1 MACIEKLFLI
11 AIISLLND
19 ESLKTAPAFPQIQSS
34 VKEIA
39 TQLSQLQTQMDTL
52 SECAHNIPALFYN
65 VMKEGVDADYD
76 NSLRMTADCVQET
89 RALYDTIADKIRST
103 YEENKSM
110 LQTDIPEVSSI
121 AIPSLSMT
129 VDLSPLNEDRIVK
142 GENALD
148 YLTKLRAVYKRV
160 SSVQSI
166 AMKDSSL
173 QLTMMEGYTVSVSL
187 KVDSLNHYTI
197 TSATIEPSY
206 PCFQKAIEYSIERN
220 DIGLLADQTIY
231 ALYASK
237 RLHKELEGLTD
248 KAVITTDDDVHLTMT
263 FKQGTVVKITIPEI
277 YPNTF
282 GMLKIDSVEG
292 PRKDIESDLREKFF
306 GDITA
311 AVEYIYD
318 TLSK

>member
-1 MACIEKLFLI
+1 
-11 AIISLLND
+11 
-19 ESLKTAPAFPQIQSS
+19 
-34 VKEIA
+34 
-39 TQLSQLQTQMDTL
+39 
-52 SECAHNIPALFYN
+52 
-65 VMKEGVDADYD
+65 MKEGVDADYD

-110 LQTDIPEVSSI
+110 LQTDVPEVSSI

-197 TSATIEPSY
+197 ISATVSACVFFYVDRAFLSLFP
-206 PCFQKAIEYSIERN
+206 
-220 DIGLLADQTIY
+220 
-231 ALYASK
+231 
-237 RLHKELEGLTD
+237 EGD
-248 KAVITTDDDVHLTMT
+248 RVFD
-263 FKQGTVVKITIPEI
+263 
-277 YPNTF
+277 
-282 GMLKIDSVEG
+282 
-292 PRKDIESDLREKFF
+292 
-306 GDITA
+306 
-311 AVEYIYD
+311 
-318 TLSK
+318 